1 MRDSDESLLV
11 KHNGGSYVMFLPTDL
26 TSIKEL
32 RFALRNSLSENRFST
47 KDITNIE
54 LAADEA
60 LTNSISANVKVSSD
74 ETIICRWVIKDSKF
88 TMWIMD
94 YGSGLKSEKLE
105 SIMNDSR
112 ISNLKDYLNCIKQH
126 QEKKCEI
133 LPWKGSQIPHRN
145 IGRGLQIIQSLM
157 DTFKIMYH
165 CGEGKI
171 SSNPDE
177 KNIQGSIIELG
188 FDASKHP
195 A

>member
-26 TSIKEL
+26 TSIREL
-32 RFALRNSLSENRFST
+32 RNALRDSLSENSFAK
-47 KDITNIE
+47 KDITQIE

-74 ETIICRWVIKDSKF
+74 ETIICRWVIRDCKF
-88 TMWIMD
+88 TLWIMD
-94 YGSGLKSEKLE
+94 YGSGLKAEKLE
-105 SIMNDSR
+105 SFATPSGT
-112 ISNLKDYLNCIKQH
+112 SNLKDYISYIQKH

-133 LPWKGSQIPHRN
+133 LPWRGSQVPHRN

-171 SSNPDE
+171 SLNPDE

>member
-1 MRDSDESLLV
+1 MRDSDESMLV
-11 KHNGGSYVMFLPTDL
+11 KHHGGSYVMFLPTDL

-32 RFALRNSLSENRFST
+32 RSALRNSLTENRFSA
-47 KDITNIE
+47 KDISQIE

-74 ETIICRWVIKDSKF
+74 ETIICRWLIRDHKF
-88 TMWIMD
+88 TLWIMD
-94 YGSGLKSEKLE
+94 YGSGLKTEKLE
-105 SIMNDSR
+105 AMPADTKP
-112 ISNLKDYLNCIKQH
+112 SNLKDYISYIQKH

-133 LPWKGSQIPHRN
+133 LPCRGSQIPHRN
-145 IGRGLQIIQSLM
+145 IGKGLQIIQSLM
-157 DTFKIMYH
+157 DSFRIMYH

-171 SSNPDE
+171 STNPDA
-177 KNIQGSIIELG
+177 KNIKGSIIELG